1 MDYLLRSFGYEK
13 YEVELSVRD
22 PENKDKYMGS
32 DAEWE
37 RAESALVGALNQRGL
52 PYKRMEGEAV
62 FYGPKID
69 VKLVDALGHSWQG
82 PTIQFDFN
90 LPGRFD
96 VNYIGSDGN
105 EHQVVMVHRTVLGSM
120 ERFVGGLIEF
130 YNGALPL
137 WLSPV
142 QARIL
147 SITDEQVEYVEQLE
161 NQLKEAGLRAEA
173 DVRNEKLG
181 FKIREAQLEKIPYM
195 LVVGNREAA
204 AGQVA
209 VRLRSGEDLGA
220 MDVADFIKRAT
231 DEVLEK
237 SLSCM

>member
-1 MDYLLRSFGYEK
+1 
-13 YEVELSVRD
+13 VRD

-32 DAEWE
+32 DEEWE
-37 RAESALVGALNQRGL
+37 RAENALISALNQRGL
-52 PYKRMEGEAV
+52 SYKRMEGEAV

-69 VKLVDALGHSWQG
+69 IKLVDALGHSWQG

-96 VNYIGSDGN
+96 VNYIGPDGN

-120 ERFVGGLIEF
+120 ERFIGGLIEF
-130 YNGALPL
+130 YTGALPL

-142 QARIL
+142 QAKIL
-147 SITDEQVEYVEQLE
+147 TITDEQINYAKQVE

-173 DVRNEKLG
+173 DTRNEKLG

-195 LVVGNREAA
+195 LVVGNREVT
-204 AGQVA
+204 AGQIA
-209 VRLRSGEDLGA
+209 VRLRGGEDLGP
-220 MDVADFIKRAT
+220 MNVADFIKRAT
-231 DEVLEK
+231 VEVRKKAFLV
-237 SLSCM
+237 